1 MQKNSLSS
9 VKNKTLG
16 KVILYRV
23 FFVWHSAK
31 NFFCRVPKKHS
42 AKNLKVGKD
51 GLSGSDN
58 VSNNLKLNSGMES
71 EYVKLERTIVIVV
84 GKEF

>member
-1 MQKNSLSS
+1 
-9 VKNKTLG
+9 
-16 KVILYRV
+16 
-23 FFVWHSAK
+23 
-31 NFFCRVPKKHS
+31 
-42 AKNLKVGKD
+42 LKVGKD

>member
-1 MQKNSLSS
+1 LALGKKLFLSS
-9 VKNKTLG
+9 
-16 KVILYRV
+16 
-23 FFVWHSAK
+23 A
-31 NFFCRVPKKHS
+31 KKHS
-42 AKNLKVGKD
+42 TKYLKVGKD